1 MLESIANGFVG
12 LLNVQTIL
20 AMVAGLAVGL
30 SFGAMPGLN
39 ATIGI
44 TLLLPITFAMA
55 PDPAMLMLIGVYC
68 GATFAGS
75 ISAILIKTPGTAAA
89 SATVLD
95 GYPMMLQGRASTA
108 LNLALRAS
116 VLGGI
121 FSGICLLFL
130 APLVARLTL
139 KFGAPDYFMLAVFG
153 LTIIASV
160 SSKHLLKGIVM
171 ACLGLLSKCIGIDP
185 LQGTYRLTFGS
196 QILARGVDLVP
207 ALIGL
212 FGISELFNQIEK
224 RTLHMSRPPKLPKG
238 EKHTWG
244 EMFKYKLLMLRS
256 SIIGV
261 IVGACPG
268 TGAAIAAFLS
278 YGIAKST
285 SKEPEKYGNGSEEGL
300 VAAETA
306 NNAVTG
312 ATLIPTLTLG
322 VPGDSVTAVLMGA
335 LTIQGLAP
343 GSQLFTKYA
352 DMTYSVLV
360 GFLVIQILMFF
371 MGKLAIRTFVQLI
384 RIPYNILL
392 PMVLVFCVVGAYS
405 CSNNLIDILVAIVFG
420 LIGYIAPKF
429 NFSTTPMLIGIVL
442 GGLMEQNLG
451 RTLSVYGSA
460 EVFFRRPVSIIFIT
474 LSAVSITITLINKGR
489 EYRKEKIKA

>member
-1 MLESIANGFVG
+1 MLESIIGGFG
-12 LLNVQTIL
+12 SLLSIEAIL

-44 TLLLPITFAMA
+44 TLLLPVTFTMS
-55 PDPAMLMLIGVYC
+55 PGPAMLMLIGVYC

-89 SATVLD
+89 SATVLE
-95 GYPMMLQGRASTA
+95 GYPMTLQGKANTA
-108 LNLALRAS
+108 LNLALRGS
-116 VLGGI
+116 VIGGV
-121 FSGICLLFL
+121 FSGLCLLFL
-130 APLVARLTL
+130 APQVAKLAL
-139 KFGAPDYFMLAVFG
+139 QFGAPDYFMLAVFG

-171 ACLGLLSKCIGIDP
+171 AALGLFVKCIGIDP

-196 QILARGVDLVP
+196 DILARGVDLVP

-212 FGISELFNQIEK
+212 FAVSELFNQIEK
-224 RTLHMSRPPKLPKG
+224 KVMHMSRPPKLKKG

-244 EMFKYKLLMLRS
+244 ELLKYKWLMLRS

-278 YGIAKST
+278 YGTAKST
-285 SKEPEKYGNGSEEGL
+285 SKEPEKFGNGAEDGL
-300 VAAETA
+300 LASETA

-312 ATLIPTLTLG
+312 ATLIPMLTLG
-322 VPGDSVTAVLMGA
+322 IPGDSVTAVLMGA

-343 GSQLFTKYA
+343 GTQLFTKYA
-352 DMTYSVLV
+352 SMTYGVLV
-360 GFLVIQILMFF
+360 GFLVIQVLMFF
-371 MGKLAIRTFVQLI
+371 MGKVATKTFSQLT
-384 RIPYNILL
+384 RIPYYILL
-392 PMVLVFCVVGAYS
+392 PMVLVFCVVGAFS
-405 CSNNLIDILVAIVFG
+405 CSNNLTDILVAIVFG
-420 LIGYIAPKF
+420 IIGYVAPKF
-429 NFSTTPMLIGIVL
+429 NFPTTPMLIGIVL
-442 GGLMEQNLG
+442 GNLAEQNLG
-451 RTLSVYGSA
+451 RTMTVYGDAS
-460 EVFFRRPVSIIFIT
+460 VFLQRPVSIIFLA
-474 LSAVSITITLINKGR
+474 LSVVSVAVALLGKLR
-489 EYRKEKIKA
+489 DHRKEAKKA

>member
-1 MLESIANGFVG
+1 MLESIIGGFG
-12 LLNVQTIL
+12 SLLSIEAIL

-44 TLLLPITFAMA
+44 TLLLPVTFTMS
-55 PDPAMLMLIGVYC
+55 PGPAMLMLIGVYC

-89 SATVLD
+89 SATVLE
-95 GYPMMLQGRASTA
+95 GYPMTLQGKANTA
-108 LNLALRAS
+108 LNLALRGS
-116 VLGGI
+116 VIGGV
-121 FSGICLLFL
+121 FSGLCLLFL
-130 APLVARLTL
+130 APQVAKLAL
-139 KFGAPDYFMLAVFG
+139 QFGAPDYFMLAVFG

-171 ACLGLLSKCIGIDP
+171 AALGLFVKCIGIDP

-196 QILARGVDLVP
+196 DILARGVDLVP

-212 FGISELFNQIEK
+212 FAVSELFNQIEK
-224 RTLHMSRPPKLPKG
+224 KVMHMSRPPKLKKG

-244 EMFKYKLLMLRS
+244 ELLKYKWLMLRS

-278 YGIAKST
+278 YGTAKST
-285 SKEPEKYGNGSEEGL
+285 SKEPEKFGTGAEDGL
-300 VAAETA
+300 LAAETA

-312 ATLIPTLTLG
+312 ATLIPMLTLG
-322 VPGDSVTAVLMGA
+322 IPGDSVTAVLMGA

-343 GSQLFTKYA
+343 GTQLFTKYA
-352 DMTYSVLV
+352 SMTYGVLV
-360 GFLVIQILMFF
+360 GFLVIQVLMFF
-371 MGKLAIRTFVQLI
+371 MGKVATKTFSQLT
-384 RIPYNILL
+384 RIPYYILL
-392 PMVLVFCVVGAYS
+392 PMVLVFCVVGAFS
-405 CSNNLIDILVAIVFG
+405 CSNNLTDILVAIVFG
-420 LIGYIAPKF
+420 IIGYVAPKF
-429 NFSTTPMLIGIVL
+429 NFPTTPMLIGIVL
-442 GGLMEQNLG
+442 GNLAEQNLG
-451 RTLSVYGSA
+451 RTMTVYGDAS
-460 EVFFRRPVSIIFIT
+460 VFLQRPVSIIFLA
-474 LSAVSITITLINKGR
+474 LSVVSVAVALLGKLR
-489 EYRKEKIKA
+489 DHRKEAKKA

>member
-1 MLESIANGFVG
+1 MLSSIAAGFAS
-12 LLNVQTIL
+12 LLDIQAIL
-20 AMVAGLAVGL
+20 AMVMGLAVGL

-44 TLLLPITFAMA
+44 TLLLPVTFTLN
-55 PDPAMLMLIGVYC
+55 PGPAMLMLIGVYC

-89 SATVLD
+89 SATVLE
-95 GYPMMLQGRASTA
+95 GYPMTLKGKANTA
-108 LNLALRAS
+108 LNLALRGS
-116 VLGGI
+116 VIGGVV
-121 FSGICLLFL
+121 SGLCLLFL
-130 APLVARLTL
+130 APQVAKLAL

-160 SSKHLLKGIVM
+160 SSANLLKGVVM
-171 ACLGLLSKCIGIDP
+171 AGLGLFVTCIGIDP

-196 QILARGVDLVP
+196 DILARGVDLVP

-212 FGISELFNQIEK
+212 FAVSELFNQIEK
-224 RTLHMSRPPKLPKG
+224 KVLVMTRPPKLEKA
-238 EKHTWG
+238 EKHSWG
-244 EMFKYKLLMLRS
+244 ELLRYKWLMLRS
-256 SIIGV
+256 SVIGV

-278 YGIAKST
+278 YGTAKST
-285 SKEPEKYGNGSEEGL
+285 SKHPEEFGNGSEEGL
-300 VAAETA
+300 LASETA

-312 ATLIPTLTLG
+312 ATLIPMLTLG

-343 GSQLFTKYA
+343 GAQLFTKYA
-352 DMTYSVLV
+352 DMTYGVLV

-371 MGKLAIRTFVQLI
+371 MGKYATKAFAQLT
-384 RIPYNILL
+384 RIPYYILL

-405 CSNNLIDILVAIVFG
+405 CSNNLTDILVAIVFG
-420 LIGYIAPKF
+420 VIGYIAPKF
-429 NFSTTPMLIGIVL
+429 HFPTTPMLIGIVL
-442 GGLMEQNLG
+442 GNLAEQNLG

-460 EVFFRRPVSIIFIT
+460 SVFLQRPVSLLFLG
-474 LSAVSITITLINKGR
+474 LSILSVGVVLIGKLRGK
-489 EYRKEKIKA
+489 RKEGAK